1 MLGLEEGAKVK
12 FILRMLVGAA
22 VIFGVAYLSGGWL
35 LQVEGFVAALWAA
48 VVLAVVNAFV
58 RPVVKILS
66 LPITI
71 VTLGLFA
78 LVVNAL
84 MIYLVAWVVPG
95 VETTGFF
102 PTVLAAIIIAA
113 VTSLFTKAIDR
124 D

>member
-1 MLGLEEGAKVK
+1 MN
-12 FILRMLVGAA
+12 FILRMLVSAA

-35 LQVEGFVAALWAA
+35 LEVDTFVAALWAA

-66 LPITI
+66 LPIT
-71 VTLGLFA
+71 VLTLGLFA

-84 MIYLVAWVVPG
+84 MIYLVAWIVPG
-95 VETTGFF
+95 VDTTGFL
-102 PTVLAAIIIAA
+102 PTMIAAVIISA
-113 VTSLFTKAIDR
+113 VTSLFTAAIDR

>member
-1 MLGLEEGAKVK
+1 MK
-12 FILRMLVGAA
+12 FILRMLVSAA

-35 LQVEGFVAALWAA
+35 LEVDTFVAALWAA

-71 VTLGLFA
+71 ITLGLFA
-78 LVVNAL
+78 LVVNAA
-84 MIYLVAWVVPG
+84 MIYLVAWIVPG
-95 VETTGFF
+95 VYTTGFF
-102 PTVLAAIIIAA
+102 PTVLAAIIISV
-113 VTSLFTKAIDR
+113 VTSLFTTLIDN

>member
-1 MLGLEEGAKVK
+1 MN
-12 FILRMLVGAA
+12 FILRMLVSAA

-35 LQVEGFVAALWAA
+35 LEVDTFVAALWAA

-71 VTLGLFA
+71 LTLGLFA

-84 MIYLVAWVVPG
+84 MIYLVAWIVPG
-95 VETTGFF
+95 VDTTGFL
-102 PTVLAAIIIAA
+102 PTMIAAVIISA
-113 VTSLFTKAIDR
+113 VTSLFTAAIDR

>member
-1 MLGLEEGAKVK
+1 MK
-12 FILRMLVGAA
+12 FVLRMVVSAA
-22 VIFGVAYLSGGWL
+22 VIFGVAYLSGDRL
-35 LQVEGFVAALWAA
+35 LQVDGPEAALWAA
-48 VVLAVVNAFV
+48 LVLAVANAFV

-71 VTLGLFA
+71 LTLGLFA

-95 VETTGFF
+95 VHTTGFIA
-102 PTVLAAIIIAA
+102 TVIAAIIISA
-113 VTSLFTKAIDR
+113 VTSLFSSAIDK

>member
-1 MLGLEEGAKVK
+1 MIVS
-12 FILRMLVGAA
+12 AA

-35 LQVEGFVAALWAA
+35 LEVDAFTSALWAA
-48 VVLAVVNAFV
+48 LVLAVVNAFV
-58 RPVVKILS
+58 RPVVKLLS

-84 MIYLVAWVVPG
+84 MIYLVAWIVPG
-95 VETTGFF
+95 VEVTGFF
-102 PTVLAAIIIAA
+102 QTVLAAIVISA
-113 VTSLFTKAIDR
+113 VTSLFTAAIDK